1 MTASR
6 PIRHDYFFDAERK
19 GRARS
24 RLTFVSVALLGLVVT
39 VLLDNALFRAA
50 YVGPDQIGL
59 VESKAW
65 YQILRQT
72 GDVRTWLIVASA
84 IFAHAFWRAFGG
96 NAPRIRLGG
105 IITIALAPM
114 ISGLVAE
121 ILRAVI
127 GRERPLSISGDSAGE
142 FQGHVWRGAF
152 AGIYHNGQWFDSSN
166 LGLPSSHAAVAM
178 AGAIATARAF
188 PGSGFVLVPI
198 ALGCGIT
205 RMLSGRHFSSDV
217 FLGIIVGWAIGSL
230 TAAAFRRLR

>member
-6 PIRHDYFFDAERK
+6 PIRQDYFFDSERK

-24 RLTFVSVALLGLVVT
+24 RIVFISVAVLGLILT
-39 VLLDNALFRAA
+39 NLLDNAIFHVV
-50 YVGPDQIGL
+50 YVGPDKDHFI
-59 VESKAW
+59 ESKAW

-72 GDVRTWLIVASA
+72 GDVRTWLIVALA

-96 NAPRIRLGG
+96 NSPRIRIGG
-105 IITIALAPM
+105 ILTIALAP
-114 ISGLVAE
+114 IVTGLVAE